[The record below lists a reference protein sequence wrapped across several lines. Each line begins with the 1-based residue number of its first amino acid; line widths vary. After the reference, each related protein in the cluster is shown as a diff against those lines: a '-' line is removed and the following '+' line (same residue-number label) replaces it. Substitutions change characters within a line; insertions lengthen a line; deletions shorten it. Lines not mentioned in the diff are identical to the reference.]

1 MISVDAPAARENRHA
16 QATPPRRLLVGV
28 AFDQAS
34 SVALVRAHA
43 IARRMELELLIVH
56 VVARE
61 PPSSVTSSA
70 VVDLTSRRAR
80 EHLARTTVQDWA
92 FFETGIALPRESI
105 HVRFGRP
112 AEQLARITRQR
123 QPDLLVIGGRV
134 ESESQGRGVA
144 TAIVARSQCPVLV
157 AGNPREDRTAVV
169 GCDLASAEVP
179 VVRVAAKLA
188 QRLGLRVSVV
198 HNLARTSLRGAT
210 YALPA
215 TLRAQARWLRM
226 RALAGLVRDLAAVDD
241 AVVTSEPVSAD
252 AILRMAR
259 ARDADLIVLGTHH
272 DMGLT
277 TRMVLAEARRS
288 VLVVPLP

>member
-134 ESESQGRGVA
+134 ESESQGR
-144 TAIVARSQCPVLV
+144 
-157 AGNPREDRTAVV
+157 EDRTAVV